1 MPLFGGKG
9 VNFSPAKDIPALT
22 GKVII
27 VTGGNSGLGKQSVLE
42 LARHKPSEI
51 WLAARSLQKAQAA
64 ADDIKSQVPN
74 APVKLLE
81 LDLGSLESVQNAAET
96 FCASSSRLDILM
108 LNAGIMAHPPSLT
121 RNGYEIQ
128 FGTNHVGHA
137 LFTKLL
143 LSLLLKTAENDPNAD
158 ARVVCLSSASHRQA
172 PVGGILFDQLKTKSD
187 QLKTKSDQ
195 LKTKS
200 DQLKTKSEGISEFS
214 RYGQSK
220 LANALFALELARRY
234 PSLKVASVHPGSI
247 ATNLFEVAAT
257 QSLLI
262 RRARTLGSP
271 FLSSV
276 ENGVKSQLWAATS
289 KEVASGEYYEPVGVK
304 GMASKYAK
312 DDDLARELWAWTEKE
327 LQSYDN

>member
-64 ADDIKSQVPN
+64 ADDIKTQVPN

-137 LFTKLL
+137 LLTKLL
-143 LSLLLKTAENDPNAD
+143 LPLLLKTAENDPNAD

-172 PVGGILFDQLKTKSD
+172 PVGGILFDK
-187 QLKTKSDQ
+187 
-195 LKTKS
+195 
-200 DQLKTKSEGISEFS
+200 LKTKSEGISEFS

-220 LANALFALELARRY
+220 LANALFARELARRY

-262 RRARTLGSP
+262 RGARTLGSP

-289 KEVASGEYYEPVGVK
+289 KEVTSGEYYESVGVK